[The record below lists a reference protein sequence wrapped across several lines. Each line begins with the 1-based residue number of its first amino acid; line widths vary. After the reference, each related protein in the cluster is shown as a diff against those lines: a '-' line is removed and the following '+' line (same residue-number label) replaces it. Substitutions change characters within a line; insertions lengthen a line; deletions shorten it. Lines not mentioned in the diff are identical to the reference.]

1 MSISAPSRAT
11 NGAAVPQSF
20 AALPEGLAQWVQGFV
35 GKPGRLLIDGEWVEA
50 ASGKIFDTLN
60 PATEESLGS
69 VAHGEAEDVERAV
82 GAARRCFD
90 DERSDWRRMTPSE
103 RGKVIH
109 RIGDL
114 IERHADELAAL
125 ETLDNGKPL
134 AIAKAADVAL
144 AADLFHY
151 MSGWATK
158 IEGHTIPI
166 SAVTSPGSEFLAYT
180 RREPV
185 GVVGQIIPWN
195 FPLLMAAWKLGP
207 ALAAGVTVVLK
218 PAEQTP
224 LSALRLGELMLEAG
238 LPAGVVNIVTGFGET
253 AGAAIAGHM
262 AIDKVSFTGSTATG
276 KQILHA
282 SVDNLKRVTLELGGK
297 SPHIIMPDA
306 DIGAAAR
313 NAAAGFVMLTGQVCV
328 AGTRILV
335 QESVLDEFTSE
346 LAKAVTAFRV
356 GDPFE
361 AETMLGPVVSAEQLE
376 RVNSYVSIGV
386 GEGARI
392 ALGGGRFD
400 GPGYF
405 VEPTVFTGVRNDMR
419 LAREEI
425 FGPVAALI
433 PFGDV
438 DEAVRI
444 ANDTEYGLA
453 AAVATSN
460 VSTAHTLARKLRAG
474 VVWVNT
480 YSELDATFPF
490 GGYKQSG
497 IGRELGDKSLESFTE
512 LKSVFIR
519 L

>member
-1 MSISAPSRAT
+1 VTQTIDVSEIPAPDFIK
-11 NGAAVPQSF
+11 GPD
-20 AALPEGLAQWVQGFV
+20 PKGM
-35 GKPGRLLIDGEWVEA
+35 LIGGEWTQA
-50 ASGKIFDTLN
+50 QSGETFETVN
-60 PATEESLGS
+60 PATGS
-69 VAHGEAEDVERAV
+69 VLAAVASGGAADVDRAV
-82 GAARRCFD
+82 AAARRAFE
-90 DERSDWRRMTPSE
+90 ERAWAGMNPHE
-103 RGKVIH
+103 RTLVLLRIADAIEAH
-109 RIGDL
+109 R
-114 IERHADELAAL
+114 DELATL
-125 ETLDNGKPL
+125 ESLDGGIPITLTRGMV
-134 AIAKAADVAL
+134 AEAAKTVRYYA
-144 AADLFHY
+144 
-151 MSGWATK
+151 GWPTK
-158 IEGHTIPI
+158 ISGTVNPVDASVHC
-166 SAVTSPGSEFLAYT
+166 YT
-180 RREPV
+180 VREPL
-185 GVVGQIIPWN
+185 GVCAGIIPWN
-195 FPLLMAAWKLGP
+195 GPLTMAVWKIAP
-207 ALAAGVTVVLK
+207 ALACGNTVILK

-224 LSALRLGELMLEAG
+224 LTALRFGEILAETG

-253 AGAAIAGHM
+253 AGAAISGHLG
-262 AIDKVSFTGSTATG
+262 IDKVSFTGSTATG

-313 NAAAGFVMLTGQVCV
+313 SAAAGFVMLTGQVCV

-335 QESVLDEFTSE
+335 QESILDEFASE

-356 GDPFE
+356 GDPF
-361 AETMLGPVVSAEQLE
+361 AEDTMLGPVVSAEQFE
-376 RVNSYVSIGV
+376 RVNSYVAIGLD
-386 GEGARI
+386 EGARL
-392 ALGGGRFD
+392 AFGGGQLD
-400 GPGYF
+400 SPGYF
-405 VEPTVFTGVRNDMR
+405 VEPTVFTEVRNDMR

-433 PFGDV
+433 PFGEV

-480 YSELDATFPF
+480 YSELDSTFPF

-497 IGRELGDKSLESFTE
+497 LGRELGDKSLESFTE

>member
-1 MSISAPSRAT
+1 LTQTIKVSEIP
-11 NGAAVPQSF
+11 VPDF
-20 AALPEGLAQWVQGFV
+20 IKGPDPKGM
-35 GKPGRLLIDGEWVEA
+35 LIGGEWTQAQSAETFQTV
-50 ASGKIFDTLN
+50 N
-60 PATEESLGS
+60 PATGS
-69 VAHGEAEDVERAV
+69 VLATIASGGAADVDRAV
-82 GAARRCFD
+82 AAARRAFEKPSWAD
-90 DERSDWRRMTPSE
+90 MNPHERTL
-103 RGKVIH
+103 VLL
-109 RIGDL
+109 RIADA
-114 IERHADELAAL
+114 IEANGEELATL
-125 ETLDNGKPL
+125 ESLDGGIPITLTRGMVAD
-134 AIAKAADVAL
+134 AAKTVRYYA
-144 AADLFHY
+144 
-151 MSGWATK
+151 GWPTK
-158 IEGHTIPI
+158 IAGTVNPVDASVHC
-166 SAVTSPGSEFLAYT
+166 YT
-180 RREPV
+180 VREPL
-185 GVVGQIIPWN
+185 GVCAGIIPWN
-195 FPLLMAAWKLGP
+195 GPLTMAVWKIAP
-207 ALAAGVTVVLK
+207 ALACGNTVILK

-224 LSALRLGELMLEAG
+224 LTALRFGEILAETG
-238 LPAGVVNIVTGFGET
+238 LPDGVVNIVTGFGET

-262 AIDKVSFTGSTATG
+262 DIDKVSFTGSTATG
-276 KQILHA
+276 KHILHA
-282 SVDNLKRVTLELGGK
+282 SVANLKRVTLELGGK

-335 QESVLDEFTSE
+335 QESILDEFASE
-346 LAKAVTAFRV
+346 LAKAVTAFRI
-356 GDPFE
+356 GDPLE
-361 AETMLGPVVSAEQLE
+361 EETMLGPVVSAEQFA

-386 GEGARI
+386 SEGAQL

-400 GPGYF
+400 SPGYF
-405 VEPTVFTGVRNDMR
+405 VDPTVFTGVRNDMR

-425 FGPVAALI
+425 FGPVAALM
-433 PFGDV
+433 PFRDV

-460 VSTAHTLARKLRAG
+460 VSTAHTVARKLRAG

-497 IGRELGDKSLESFTE
+497 IGRELGDKSLENFTE

>member
-1 MSISAPSRAT
+1 MTQTINVREIPTPEFIKGPSPKGMLIGGQWTQA
-11 NGAAVPQSF
+11 QS
-20 AALPEGLAQWVQGFV
+20 
-35 GKPGRLLIDGEWVEA
+35 GETFETV
-50 ASGKIFDTLN
+50 N
-60 PATEESLGS
+60 PATGS
-69 VAHGEAEDVERAV
+69 VLATVASGGAADVDRAV
-82 GAARRCFD
+82 DAARRAFEEPSWAD
-90 DERSDWRRMTPSE
+90 MNPHERTLVLLRVADA
-103 RGKVIH
+103 
-109 RIGDL
+109 
-114 IERHADELAAL
+114 IEANREELAIL
-125 ETLDNGKPL
+125 ESLDGGIPITLTRGMV
-134 AIAKAADVAL
+134 AEAAKTVRYYA
-144 AADLFHY
+144 
-151 MSGWATK
+151 GWPTK
-158 IEGHTIPI
+158 IAGTVNPVDASVHC
-166 SAVTSPGSEFLAYT
+166 YT
-180 RREPV
+180 VREPL
-185 GVVGQIIPWN
+185 GVCAGIIPWN
-195 FPLLMAAWKLGP
+195 GPLTMAVWKIAP
-207 ALAAGVTVVLK
+207 ALACGNTVILK

-224 LSALRLGELMLEAG
+224 LTALRFGEILAETG

-253 AGAAIAGHM
+253 AGAAIAGHLG
-262 AIDKVSFTGSTATG
+262 IDKVSFTGSTATG

-313 NAAAGFVMLTGQVCV
+313 TAAAGFVMLTGQVCV

-361 AETMLGPVVSAEQLE
+361 AETMLGPVVSAEQFE

-386 GEGARI
+386 DEGARL
-392 ALGGGRFD
+392 ALGGGRLD
-400 GPGYF
+400 SPGYF
-405 VEPTVFTGVRNDMR
+405 VEPTVFTEVRNDMR

-433 PFGDV
+433 PFREV